1 MRTFGKW
8 LGRTLLVLILLAGA
22 LYAWKR
28 EEITRVLAVNSLFS
42 ADKIVHNFSH
52 MDTMFLSVPV
62 PRGDAPVSAL
72 IIGQAITLPDTYDA
86 WVTERAITSAVVL
99 KDGLLRHEAYYLSTG
114 PDDRRISW

>member
-8 LGRTLLVLILLAGA
+8 LGRTLLVLILIAGA

-52 MDTMFLSVPV
+52 MDTIFS
-62 PRGDAPVSAL
+62 
-72 IIGQAITLPDTYDA
+72 
-86 WVTERAITSAVVL
+86 
-99 KDGLLRHEAYYLSTG
+99 LRLCHAG
-114 PDDRRISW
+114 PPQSLHSSLASPSLCQIPTTHG